1 MVVLSL
7 AMVDDI
13 YRVEAG
19 RMGWVANGEGG
30 WGEKGREEPRDG
42 GEEVEDIRG

>member
-1 MVVLSL
+1 MVLSL
-7 AMVDDI
+7 AMVNDN
-13 YRVEAG
+13 YRLEAG

-30 WGEKGREEPRDG
+30 RGEKGREEPRDG